1 MSDSTASLRNN
12 YLFSHLSDQRLSEVE
27 ASMKSRQLQAGE
39 ILFNMGDPGDELYI
53 VADGKIAIYAPDTQS
68 PGKEKPIRIFEKDE
82 ALGEMAVIE
91 RKPRSLSARAVEPS
105 RVLAFGVDAFRSLIQ
120 EEPEMA
126 FAVMKDLSDRIR
138 YTTNFLNEVR
148 TWVGRVTNGEYSENA
163 DFADEVRGWMSNIAQ
178 GDYESAE
185 KAAAAYR
192 DETLSTLAAEFAH
205 MAAEVKHREDA
216 LRQEIVE
223 LQIQIDEEKR
233 KLDLSRVKSAMN
245 LDAIREQAA
254 RLRSERDDG

>member
-1 MSDSTASLRNN
+1 MTDSLTSLRKN
-12 YLFSHLSDQRLSEVE
+12 YLFSHLSDQRLKEAE
-27 ASMKSRQLQAGE
+27 ASMKARQLQAGE
-39 ILFNMGDPGDELYI
+39 VLFNMGDPGDELYV
-53 VADGKIAIYAPDTQS
+53 VAEGKIAIYAPDKES
-68 PGKEKPIRIFEKDE
+68 PGREKPIRIFEQDE

-105 RVLAFGVDAFRSLIQ
+105 RVLAFGVDAFRKLIQ
-120 EEPEMA
+120 DEPEMA

-148 TWVGRVTNGEYSENA
+148 TWVGRVTNGDYSENA
-163 DFADEVRGWMSNIAQ
+163 NFADEVRGWMNNIAQ
-178 GDYESAE
+178 GDHESAE

-192 DETLSTLAAEFAH
+192 DETLSTLAAEFAQ
-205 MAAEVKHREDA
+205 MAAQVKQREDA

-233 KLDLSRVKSAMN
+233 KLDLSRVKAAMN
-245 LDAIREQAA
+245 LDAIKEQAA